1 LFLLAESLD
10 DDENIAE
17 NWDQMPIDALFI
29 QLPKDIQDNL
39 KQLIYS
45 LIKNKS

>member
-1 LFLLAESLD
+1 MAESLD
-10 DDENIAE
+10 EQENVSE
-17 NWDQMPIDALFI
+17 NWDKMPIDALFI

-45 LIKNKS
+45 LIQNKSS